1 MVIINTII
9 TTPINTSN
17 YLWAKE
23 IQEKIAKKIITD
35 DGINREMESICGID
49 VCYRNNIAHCSAVI
63 MNNSLKIIETANTKS
78 SVKYPYIPSLFM
90 LRESGPILNTLKTLH
105 NSFDV
110 LLVDGHGIL
119 HPRKCGLASYIGFL
133 IGKATIGV
141 AKSLLVG
148 SIIHEDF
155 IAYSGE
161 VLGYRIAKDSKKEIF
176 ISVGHYISLA
186 TAVDLVKRVTKTNE
200 WIPEPLRLAD
210 INSKNNT

>member
-1 MVIINTII
+1 MVFINTII
-9 TTPINTSN
+9 TKPIITSN
-17 YLWAKE
+17 YIWAKE
-23 IQEKIAKKIITD
+23 IQEGIAKKIITD
-35 DGINREMESICGID
+35 DGINREMESICGVD
-49 VCYRNNIAHCSAVI
+49 VSYRNDIAHCSAVI
-63 MNNSLKIIETANTKS
+63 MNDSFKVIESANIKS

-90 LRESGPILNTLKTLH
+90 LRESSPILNTLKTLH

-148 SIIHEDF
+148 SISHEDF
-155 IAYSGE
+155 ITYGGE
-161 VLGYRIAKDSKKEIF
+161 VLGYRIAKGSKKEIF
-176 ISVGHYISLA
+176 ISVGHHISLV

-200 WIPEPLRLAD
+200 WVPEPLRLAD
-210 INSKNNT
+210 INSKNHT

>member
-1 MVIINTII
+1 
-9 TTPINTSN
+9 
-17 YLWAKE
+17 
-23 IQEKIAKKIITD
+23 
-35 DGINREMESICGID
+35 MESICGID
-49 VCYRNNIAHCSAVI
+49 VCYRKNIAHCSAVI
-63 MNNSLKIIETANTKS
+63 MNNSFKIIETANTKS

-90 LRESGPILNTLKTLH
+90 IRESGPILNTLKTLH

-155 IAYSGE
+155 IAYNGE
-161 VLGYRIAKDSKKEIF
+161 VLGYRFAKDSKKEIF
-176 ISVGHYISLA
+176 ISVGHCISLA
-186 TAVDLVKRVTKTNE
+186 TAVDLVKRVTKTDE

-210 INSKNNT
+210 INSKNHT